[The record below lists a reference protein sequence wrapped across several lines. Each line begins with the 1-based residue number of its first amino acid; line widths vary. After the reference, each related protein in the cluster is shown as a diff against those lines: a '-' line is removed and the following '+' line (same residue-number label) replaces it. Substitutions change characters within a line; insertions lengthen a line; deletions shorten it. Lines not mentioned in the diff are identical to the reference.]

1 MPEDARPADVH
12 VETFR
17 RGTAQTRVTV
27 ASTGASGRPFVL
39 VAGIG
44 VAASYFEFLAPLLAE
59 HGDVYALDLPGF
71 AGVPASGDEPTAA
84 FFADQVDGVIAHYG
98 LRDPVLLGHSM
109 GAQVVT
115 EVLARRHD
123 LSHAVLVSPVVD
135 EEASSPVVQAVR
147 FAQSTA
153 RESPHI
159 AVLAISAYLLCGF
172 LYFAEVLPHMLRY
185 RISDRIGG
193 AGARL
198 LLIRGEFDRPS
209 PRRLHSRLVA
219 RARHAR
225 RWEIRGAAHSTVNG
239 HAVGVADLVLRHL
252 RDDLSER
259 GRLSAEEAKVP
270 PARHADLRMILDAT
284 ASRLAEWVSALR
296 RDERGVERAKVRH
309 ARLLWRAYVPRR

>member
-185 RISDRIGG
+185 RISDRIGR

-284 ASRLAEWVSALR
+284 TSRLAEWVSALR

>member
-1 MPEDARPADVH
+1 
-12 VETFR
+12 
-17 RGTAQTRVTV
+17 
-27 ASTGASGRPFVL
+27 VL

-185 RISDRIGG
+185 RISDRIGR

-284 ASRLAEWVSALR
+284 TSRLAEWVSALR